1 MSSNRNKNT
10 MCNVCGKVMR
20 DDLLK
25 RHMNSKHNNVSSTQH
40 NDEVKAEDSEVEESG
55 NLLVSCGA
63 KLKFE
68 LQRDNEVYQ
77 KNVKIGEQI
86 SILLKSENIPEMSLS
101 KQNKFCL
108 DLFRAQKPTIDVE
121 NTELRLWQ
129 DQLLDIIEDNQMD
142 DRKIIW
148 VIGREGNE
156 GKSWFQSYIQS
167 LYGSNRAARF
177 DITNK
182 TADLLHIMSRCA
194 LETTDIFLFNHQRCV
209 PSEDCCYSLLEMI
222 KDGYA
227 SAPKFHG
234 SLLRIKKPNLI
245 IVFSNRDPRI
255 RSLSYDRWKICLIT
269 KDGLSLDHEEN
280 MWQKQVDD
288 CTVNKNSF
296 RK

>member
-1 MSSNRNKNT
+1 MKF
-10 MCNVCGKVMR
+10 
-20 DDLLK
+20 
-25 RHMNSKHNNVSSTQH
+25 
-40 NDEVKAEDSEVEESG
+40 EESG

-108 DLFRAQKPTIDVE
+108 DLFRAQKPTINVE

-129 DQLLDIIEDNQMD
+129 DQLLDIMKNNQMD

-209 PSEDCCYSLLEMI
+209 PS
-222 KDGYA
+222 
-227 SAPKFHG
+227 
-234 SLLRIKKPNLI
+234 
-245 IVFSNRDPRI
+245 
-255 RSLSYDRWKICLIT
+255 
-269 KDGLSLDHEEN
+269 
-280 MWQKQVDD
+280 
-288 CTVNKNSF
+288 
-296 RK
+296 